1 MAERMS
7 SWWLFP
13 NSAFSDGG
21 SEGCGLHICMETKLV
36 RIGRQKTMEN
46 GADIPISLWNC
57 LSISSLVMKWRVCLT
72 SYSCT
77 NYNLGESTGP

>member
-1 MAERMS
+1 MT
-7 SWWLFP
+7 LP
-13 NSAFSDGG
+13 KLSAFSGEG

-57 LSISSLVMKWRVCLT
+57 LSISSLVVKLEGLF
-72 SYSCT
+72 
-77 NYNLGESTGP
+77 NQLLL

>member
-46 GADIPISLWNC
+46 GADIAVSLWNC
-57 LSISSLVMKWRVCLT
+57 LSISSLVMKLEGLFNQLLL
-72 SYSCT
+72 Y
-77 NYNLGESTGP
+77 